1 MSFMLQVPEKDTC
14 HYSSFRWASIAGAP
28 VPISL
33 LEACEKIGI
42 RLEQLFG
49 LTEACGP
56 GCHLTADYVALKPG
70 SAGKGFLFVDV
81 RVVDSEDRD
90 VPANEPGELILSGKN
105 VMVRY
110 WNRPEETEAT
120 LRNGWLH
127 TGDVA
132 TMDEEGFIYIVDR
145 LKDMIISG
153 GENIYPAEVEKVIAG
168 MPQVRQVAV
177 IGTHDPK
184 WGEVPMAIIVRNE
197 QDLDANAVLEYCKD
211 RMAGYK
217 IPRTVTFMDSLP
229 LTATGKVQ
237 KPILKKQISLGGLF
251 EA

>member
-1 MSFMLQVPEKDTC
+1 
-14 HYSSFRWASIAGAP
+14 
-28 VPISL
+28 
-33 LEACEKIGI
+33 
-42 RLEQLFG
+42 
-49 LTEACGP
+49 
-56 GCHLTADYVALKPG
+56 
-70 SAGKGFLFVDV
+70 
-81 RVVDSEDRD
+81 
-90 VPANEPGELILSGKN
+90 
-105 VMVRY
+105 
-110 WNRPEETEAT
+110 
-120 LRNGWLH
+120 
-127 TGDVA
+127 
-132 TMDEEGFIYIVDR
+132 MDEEGFIYIVDR